1 MLSGWWQVAGGA
13 VGGFHPGALSRLL
26 SRPVQPGHAFG
37 CGVTTRPC
45 GLGPVLRGYF
55 SLCPGRFISLD
66 IVCTHR
72 TPRLD
77 RPLDVLC
84 TRRSLRLDG
93 PLDVLCT
100 RRSLHLDGPLDFLCS
115 RRSLCLDGP
124 LDVLC
129 TCRSPRLDG
138 PLDIVC
144 TRHSPRL
151 DGVLPLGKRPRRPL
165 CCDVTHRSL
174 DRRRCPVSLSLRPSG
189 FAPRIK

>member
-26 SRPVQPGHAFG
+26 SRPVQPGHACG

-55 SLCPGRFISLD
+55 SSCPGRFISLD

-72 TPRLD
+72 SPCLD
-77 RPLDVLC
+77 GPLDVLC

-100 RRSLHLDGPLDFLCS
+100 RRSL
-115 RRSLCLDGP
+115 RLDGP

-129 TCRSPRLDG
+129 TRR
-138 PLDIVC
+138 
-144 TRHSPRL
+144 SPRL

-165 CCDVTHRSL
+165 CCDAAHRSL

>member
-55 SLCPGRFISLD
+55 SSCPGRFISLD

-72 TPRLD
+72 SPR
-77 RPLDVLC
+77 
-84 TRRSLRLDG
+84 
-93 PLDVLCT
+93 
-100 RRSLHLDGPLDFLCS
+100 LDGPLDFLCS

-129 TCRSPRLDG
+129 TRHSLRLDG

-144 TRHSPRL
+144 TRCSPRL
-151 DGVLPLGKRPRRPL
+151 DGLLPLGKRPRRPL
-165 CCDVTHRSL
+165 CCDATHRSL
-174 DRRRCPVSLSLRPSG
+174 DRRRRPVSLSLRPSG